1 MEIIIVGLAALFFLG
16 HALSWFFMKT
26 KVPDLLILTILGFVA
41 GPYGLG
47 WINASDFGE
56 VGPVLSTVALIVI
69 LYEGGLH
76 LSMQDL
82 IRSSSSALILS
93 LLSFASIVAV
103 ATFVLKPFLPFNLA
117 LLTGVGIGSTSSAI
131 VIPMVKFLSINKNTK
146 TVLSLESAFTDV
158 LTIII
163 FLSVLDSIHSKQY
176 DVTQFVLGL
185 GSTPLISVG
194 IGIGAGLLWAMVKKF
209 WKNVDQLSFSG
220 EAWSLLTYGAT
231 EFLQFN
237 GAISVLALGF
247 TLSNVNLL
255 PSAFRHIFSTEVSQK
270 ELSLLSTITFLLRT
284 FFFIYLGLLIQ
295 FTSISMF
302 LIALLLCALI
312 FVTRYVTARLILRR
326 SLYPRLDAMTVVAM
340 GPRGLACAV
349 LATLP
354 LQKGIEGGDFI
365 QNLIFSI
372 IPLSILFTS
381 IFVSLSEKEGFRSKL
396 SSLFKKYDEQSASPP
411 TEPSTLG

>member
-1 MEIIIVGLAALFFLG
+1 MELIIVGLAALFFLG
-16 HALSWFFMKT
+16 HVLSWFFMKT
-26 KVPDLLILTILGFVA
+26 KIPDLLILTILGFVA

-47 WINASDFGE
+47 WINASHFGE

-82 IRSSSSALILS
+82 VRSSSSALILS
-93 LLSFASIVAV
+93 LLSFASIVVV

-117 LLTGVGIGSTSSAI
+117 LLTAVGIGSTSSAI

-163 FLSVLDSIHSKQY
+163 FLSVLDSIQSKQY
-176 DVTQFVLGL
+176 NVAQFVLGL
-185 GSTPLISVG
+185 GSTPLISVV
-194 IGIGAGLLWAMVKKF
+194 IGIGAGLLWAMIKKF

-220 EAWSLLTYGAT
+220 EAWSLLTYGAA

-255 PSAFRHIFSTEVSQK
+255 PSAFSHIFNTEVSQK

-295 FTSISMF
+295 FTSVSMF
-302 LIALLLCALI
+302 LLALLLCGLI

-326 SLYPRLDAMTVVAM
+326 TFYPRLDAMTVVAM

-354 LQKGIEGGDFI
+354 LQRGIEGGDFV
-365 QNLIFSI
+365 QNLIFAI
-372 IPLSILFTS
+372 IPLSILLTS
-381 IFVSLSEKEGFRSKL
+381 IFVSLSEKEGFRNKL
-396 SSLFKKYDEQSASPP
+396 GSLFKKYDEQTVSSS
-411 TEPSTLG
+411 TGPSTLG

>member
-1 MEIIIVGLAALFFLG
+1 MELIIVGLAVLFFIG
-16 HALSWFFMKT
+16 HALSWFFIKT
-26 KVPDLLILTILGFVA
+26 KIPDLLILTMLGFLA
-41 GPYGLG
+41 GPMGLG
-47 WINASDFGE
+47 WINADHFGK

-93 LLSFASIVAV
+93 LLSFASIVAA

-163 FLSVLDSIHSKQY
+163 FLSVLDSIQSKQY
-176 DVTQFVLGL
+176 DIVQFALGL
-185 GSTPLISVG
+185 GSTPLISTS
-194 IGIGAGLLWAMVKKF
+194 IGVGAGLFWAMIKKF

-220 EAWSLLTYGAT
+220 EAWSLLTYGAA
-231 EFLQFN
+231 ELLQFN

-255 PSAFRHIFSTEVSQK
+255 PSAFGHIFNTEVSQK

-302 LIALLLCALI
+302 LLAMLLCVLI
-312 FVTRYVTARLILRR
+312 FVTRYASAWLVLRR
-326 SLYPRLDAMTVVAM
+326 TLYPRLDAMTVVAM

-372 IPLSILFTS
+372 IPLSILLTS
-381 IFVSLSEKEGFRSKL
+381 IFVSLSEKEGFRNKL
-396 SSLFKKYDEQSASPP
+396 SSLFKRYDESPSPP
-411 TEPSTLG
+411 GGASF

>member
-1 MEIIIVGLAALFFLG
+1 MELIIVGLAALFFLG

-26 KVPDLLILTILGFVA
+26 KIPDLLILTIIGFAV

-47 WINASDFGE
+47 WINADHFGE

-93 LLSFASIVAV
+93 LLSFLSIVTVAV
-103 ATFVLKPFLPFNLA
+103 LVLKPFLPFNLA

-131 VIPMVKFLSINKNTK
+131 VIPMVKFLSISKNTK

-163 FLSVLDSIHSKQY
+163 FLSILDSIHSKQY
-176 DVTQFVLGL
+176 DVAQFILGL

-194 IGIGAGLLWAMVKKF
+194 IGIGAGLLWALIKKF
-209 WKNVDQLSFSG
+209 WKNADQLSFSG
-220 EAWSLLTYGAT
+220 EAWSLLTYGAA
-231 EFLQFN
+231 ELLQFN

-255 PSAFRHIFSTEVSQK
+255 PKAFSHIFSTEVSQK
-270 ELSLLSTITFLLRT
+270 ELSLLGTITFLLRT

-295 FTSISMF
+295 FTSVSMF
-302 LIALLLCALI
+302 LLAGLLCVLI
-312 FVTRYVTARLILRR
+312 FVTRYVSARIILRR
-326 SLYPRLDAMTVVAM
+326 TLYPRLDAMTVVAM

-354 LQKGIEGGDFI
+354 MQKGIEGGDFV

-381 IFVSLSEKEGFRSKL
+381 ILVSLSEKEGFRNKL
-396 SSLFKKYDEQSASPP
+396 SSLFKRYDEQIIPP
-411 TEPSTLG
+411 SDDSSNIS